1 MDDKDLNKR
10 KEKPVHIKDL
20 LLELYGPLLNDN
32 TTGTDTTTTTTTEKD
47 KVKDTTKKS

>member
-32 TTGTDTTTTTTTEKD
+32 TTGTDITPTTSTEKD
-47 KVKDTTKKS
+47 KVKGTTKKS